1 MKSSRARNDP
11 EIVRRQFAAGSGFL
25 FAATTKLPR
34 LVEIRLDQIRPNPS
48 QPRKVFDDG
57 SIAELAASI
66 ERHGLIQP
74 VTVRRIADEDDYYLL
89 VAGERRLR
97 AVRLLGRAAIL
108 AVITDGD
115 ADEIGLI
122 ENLQRQDLKPVDEAD
137 GVFRLMSQHGYT
149 QEHVAKILGKGRPTI
164 SDLVQ
169 IAKLPEEIKHEC
181 RCLDVVKS
189 ALLEIARIT
198 DPAQQMSAWRKLKEG
213 CSLRA
218 AREARSG
225 VAGAKGAEPTVGKTL
240 QFGRK
245 FVRCLENIE
254 PNDLQQDQKQRKELL
269 RIKAKLDELL
279 SRVLGEDTT

>member
-1 MKSSRARNDP
+1 MKSSRARKDP
-11 EIVRRQFAAGSGFL
+11 EIVRRQFAAGGSFL
-25 FAATTKLPR
+25 FAATAKLPR

-74 VTVRRIADEDDYYLL
+74 VAVRRIADEDDSYLL

-169 IAKLPEEIKHEC
+169 IAKLPEGIKEEC

-198 DPAQQMSAWRKLKEG
+198 DPARQMSAWRKLKEG
-213 CSLRA
+213 RSLRA

-225 VAGAKGAEPTVGKTL
+225 VAGARGTEPTVGKTL
-240 QFGRK
+240 QVGRK
-245 FVRCLENIE
+245 FVRWLENIE
-254 PNDLQQDQKQRKELL
+254 PNDLQQDQQQRKELL
-269 RIKAKLDELL
+269 RLKAKLDELL
-279 SRVLGEDTT
+279 PRVLGEDTT